1 MKVRKKNPAFSII
14 VPVLNEEDGIESFL
28 HDLKDISAGE
38 SVEFI
43 VVDAD
48 PAGSTVNKIHSGDA
62 MKLLSPRGRGIQMN
76 RGADAAKGNV
86 LLFLHAD
93 TFLPQNALVHIKKTL
108 SNDTCVGGAFDL
120 GIDSHRILLRLTAW
134 CASLKHRMTRVPYG
148 DQAIFIRSD
157 FFRDIGGYCEV
168 PLFEDVELMR
178 RIKKLK
184 KKITIIRHRT
194 RTSPRKWEK
203 EGALYTI
210 LHNWTLQALYLL
222 GASPEFLVKYYYGK
236 NSYEERA
243 DTFSEVSGTQ
253 KG

>member
-14 VPVLNEEDGIESFL
+14 VPVLKEEDGIQSFL
-28 HDLKDISAGE
+28 QHLKDIFAGE

-48 PAGSTVNKIHSGDA
+48 PAGSTVNKIHSGEVT
-62 MKLLSPRGRGIQMN
+62 KLLSPRGRGIQMN
-76 RGADAAKGNV
+76 RGADVAKGNI

-93 TFLPQNALVHIKKTL
+93 TFLPENALCYIKNALTD
-108 SNDTCVGGAFDL
+108 DTCVGGAFDL
-120 GIDSHRILLRLTAW
+120 DIDSDRILLRLTAW

-157 FFRDIGGYCEV
+157 FFRDIGGYREV

-184 KKITIIRHRT
+184 KKITIIKHRT

-210 LHNWTLQALYLL
+210 FHNWTLQTLYLL

-236 NSYEERA
+236 KSYE
-243 DTFSEVSGTQ
+243 
-253 KG
+253 

>member
-1 MKVRKKNPAFSII
+1 MTIGKKKPAFSII
-14 VPVLNEEDGIESFL
+14 VPVLKEEEGIRSL
-28 HDLKDISAGE
+28 LRHLKDISAGE

-48 PAGSTVNKIHSGDA
+48 PAGSTINKIRSGEA
-62 MKLLSPRGRGIQMN
+62 MKLLSPRGRGMQMN
-76 RGADAAKGNV
+76 RGADAARGDV

-93 TFLPQNALVHIKKTL
+93 TFLPENALGHIKNALT
-108 SNDTCVGGAFDL
+108 NDTCVGGAFDL
-120 GIDSHRILLRLTAW
+120 GIDSDRVLLRLTAW

-157 FFRDIGGYCEV
+157 FFRDIGGYREV

-178 RIKKLK
+178 RIKKLR

-210 LHNWTLQALYLL
+210 VHNWTLQAFHLL
-222 GASPEFLVKYYYGK
+222 GISPERLVKYYYGGK
-236 NSYEERA
+236 S
-243 DTFSEVSGTQ
+243 DG
-253 KG
+253 

>member
-1 MKVRKKNPAFSII
+1 MTVRKKKIVFSII

-28 HDLKDISAGE
+28 QDLKGISAGE

-48 PAGSTVNKIHSGDA
+48 PAGSTVNKIRSGEVT
-62 MKLLSPRGRGIQMN
+62 KLLSPGGRGRQMN
-76 RGADAAKGNV
+76 RGADVAKGHV
-86 LLFLHAD
+86 MLFLHAD
-93 TFLPQNALVHIKKTL
+93 TFLPQNALVHIKNALT
-108 SNDTCVGGAFDL
+108 DDICVGGAFDL
-120 GIDSHRILLRLTAW
+120 GIDSDRILLRMTAW

-157 FFRDIGGYCEV
+157 FFRDIGGYRNV

-194 RTSPRKWEK
+194 NTSPRKWEK

-210 LHNWTLQALYLL
+210 LRNWTLQTLYLL
-222 GASPEFLVKYYYGK
+222 GVSPEFLVKYYYGTK
-236 NSYEERA
+236 
-243 DTFSEVSGTQ
+243 
-253 KG
+253 

>member
-14 VPVLNEEDGIESFL
+14 IPVLNEEDGIESFL
-28 HDLKDISAGE
+28 QHLKDISAGE
-38 SVEFI
+38 SVELI

-48 PAGSTVNKIHSGDA
+48 PAGSTINKIRSGEA
-62 MKLLSPRGRGIQMN
+62 MNLLSPRGRGMQMN
-76 RGADAAKGNV
+76 RGADIANGNV

-93 TFLPQNALVHIKKTL
+93 TFLPQNALGYIKNAL
-108 SNDTCVGGAFDL
+108 MDDTYIGGAFDL
-120 GIDSHRILLRLTAW
+120 GIDSGRILLRLTAW

-157 FFRDIGGYCEV
+157 FFRDIGGYREV

-178 RIKKLK
+178 RIKKLQ
-184 KKITIIRHRT
+184 KKINIIRYRT
-194 RTSPRKWEK
+194 KTSPRKWEK
-203 EGALYTI
+203 EGVLYTI

-236 NSYEERA
+236 KGYE
-243 DTFSEVSGTQ
+243 
-253 KG
+253 

>member
-1 MKVRKKNPAFSII
+1 MPGNHRRWSRLDMDSEKKKPDFSII
-14 VPVLNEEDGIESFL
+14 VPVMNEQDGIQTFL
-28 HDLKDISAGE
+28 RHLQDVSAGE

-48 PAGSTVNKIHSGDA
+48 PAGSTINGIRSGDVV
-62 MKLLSPRGRGIQMN
+62 KLLSPGGRGAQMN
-76 RGADAAKGNV
+76 RGAEVAGGNV

-93 TFLPQNALVHIKKTL
+93 TFLPRNALAHIKIALT
-108 SNDTCVGGAFDL
+108 NDACVGGAFDL
-120 GIDSHRILLRLTAW
+120 GIDSDRVLLRMTAW

-157 FFRDIGGYCEV
+157 FFRDVGGYRAV

-178 RIKKLK
+178 RIRRLK
-184 KKITIIRHRT
+184 KRITIIRQRT

-210 LHNWTLQALYLL
+210 LRNWTLQILYLL
-222 GASPEFLVKYYYGK
+222 GASPHFLVRYYYR
-236 NSYEERA
+236 N
-243 DTFSEVSGTQ
+243 
-253 KG
+253 